1 MKLLLV
7 RHGKDEEGVRGGW
20 SSFDLTDEG
29 RNQALKLAEYLL
41 KNKDLFC
48 VKHIVSSD
56 LPRAM
61 STAKFIAEKLEIP
74 IIKETTLREMN
85 NGDLAGMPNNLAEAK
100 YPGLYFNTLGMNE
113 RYPNGESP
121 LDFYNRI
128 QNWFVDFLSQKHEMN
143 DNILVVTHSGVINI
157 LYHIVKNIEWNN
169 QNKSFKV
176 ENCSLHVLDIQTMHF
191 EKENYVDF
199 LLNK

>member
-7 RHGKDEEGVRGGW
+7 RHGKDVEGVRGGW
-20 SSFDLTDEG
+20 SNFDLTDEG
-29 RNQALKLAEYLL
+29 RSQALKLADYLL
-41 KNKDLFC
+41 KNKNLFC
-48 VKHIVSSD
+48 VKYIVSSD
-56 LPRAM
+56 LLRTM

-74 IIKETTLREMN
+74 IIKETALREMN

-100 YPGLYFNTLGMNE
+100 YPGLYFNTLKMDE

-128 QNWFVDFLSQKHEMN
+128 QNWFVDFLGQNNKMN
-143 DNILVVTHSGVINI
+143 DNILVVTHNGVINI

-169 QNKSFKV
+169 QNKPFKV
-176 ENCSLHVLDIQTMHF
+176 ENCSLHVLDILTMHF